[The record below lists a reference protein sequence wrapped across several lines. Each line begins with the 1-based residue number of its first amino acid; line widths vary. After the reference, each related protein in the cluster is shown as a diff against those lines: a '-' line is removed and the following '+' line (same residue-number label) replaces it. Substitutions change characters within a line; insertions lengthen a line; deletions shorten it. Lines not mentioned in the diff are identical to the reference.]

1 MGSNITSVQFTKWD
15 ETKVGYLINFEGGFI
30 QMIVEKPE
38 SDVDATARYYW
49 HER

>member
-1 MGSNITSVQFTKWD
+1 MESNITSVQFTKWD

-38 SDVDATARYYW
+38 SGVGATARYYW